1 MGNYGPTFHKMAQLL
16 TQFFQTNGV
25 ILYSIYGQAFFVLG
39 LAIALQSRKHSRLA
53 LAGSLWY
60 LSGFGLT
67 HGFHEWGYVFI
78 PIQRTYLPA
87 DLVILLEWIQLG
99 FLVVSFLFLVLFG
112 LNLVAGGRAQR
123 RKRWAVVVILFLT
136 WIAAMA
142 WAVLFASMGREEV
155 VRVGNAAA
163 RYFLAIPGALLSA
176 EGLRRQAEQIAERR
190 LERIGQYL
198 HAVAWPMRAYAI
210 FGGLI
215 VPEAPFL
222 LAPWVN
228 ERLLLRVLGIPTP
241 VFRSIIGIVL
251 AYLVIRTMEVFE
263 LETDQLI
270 AEIQRA
276 RLLADDRERISR
288 ELHDGTVQSI
298 YAAGL
303 MLEDVSMTI
312 EEDPRKAKQKLR
324 QVMANLNQTIQDIR
338 SYIFDLR
345 GHPTNKSLTEQMQEL
360 VETHRASAPFDISF
374 SVKGHCPEN
383 VSPFLTQ
390 NVLRVLGEALNNVR
404 KHSRAT
410 EVDVRVEYD
419 EDQLLL
425 EISDNGIGF
434 NKYPTRVG
442 QGFLNMRERV
452 QLLGGYMVIDG
463 RQGAGVRLSLSTPYD
478 LKGDPDSSD
487 DVPF

>member
-1 MGNYGPTFHKMAQLL
+1 MGNYGPTFRNMAQLL
-16 TQFFQTNGV
+16 AQFFETNRV

-60 LSGFGLT
+60 LCGFGLM

-78 PIQRTYLPA
+78 PVQRTYLPA
-87 DLVILLEWIQLG
+87 GMVISLEWIQLG

-112 LNLVAGGRAQR
+112 LDLVAGGRAR
-123 RKRWAVVVILFLT
+123 RRRRWAAVALLSLM
-136 WIAAMA
+136 WIAAVI
-142 WAVLFASMGREEV
+142 WARLFAGMTREEV
-155 VRVGNAAA
+155 MRVGNVAA
-163 RYFLAIPGALLSA
+163 RYFLAIPGSLLSA
-176 EGLRRQAEQIAERR
+176 EGLRRQARQVVERR
-190 LERIGQYL
+190 LERIGRYL
-198 HAVAWPMRAYAI
+198 HAVAWPLRAYVV
-210 FGGLI
+210 FGGFI

-222 LAPWVN
+222 IAPWVN
-228 ERLLLRVLGIPTP
+228 ERLLIRFLGIPAP
-241 VFRSIIGIVL
+241 VFRSIVGIVL
-251 AYLVIRTMEVFE
+251 AYLVIRAMEVFE
-263 LETDQLI
+263 METDQLI

-312 EEDPRKAKQKLR
+312 EEDPRKAQKKLR
-324 QVMANLNQTIQDIR
+324 QVMANLNQTIRDIR

-345 GHPTNKSLTEQMQEL
+345 GHSTGKSLTEQMQEL
-360 VETHRASAPFDISF
+360 VETHRVSAPFDISF
-374 SVKGHCPEN
+374 SVKGHCPES

-419 EDQLLL
+419 QDQLLL
-425 EISDNGIGF
+425 EVSDNGIGF

-478 LKGDPDSSD
+478 VKGEPSPADESPL
-487 DVPF
+487 